1 LKKSQGKRKSQPKQ
15 FNSSLSSGGPSIS
28 FNAPPIREYVDTS
41 LNNRPS
47 TLETPLLLKNTTN
60 QQSTELGF
68 PIQNNNPL
76 FNLPPA
82 EKIELDLNNPIF
94 TVYVDVSGK
103 SPQSAQNY
111 LAQVKN
117 TFDIYKNVTM
127 WIIASNKTIIE
138 CVYDGQCR
146 SRDME
151 ISDLIKEI
159 NTRIDIMSNSHSFD
173 DFKINIRDW
182 RLSELI
188 NGTEKK

>member
-1 LKKSQGKRKSQPKQ
+1 M
-15 FNSSLSSGGPSIS
+15 SIS
-28 FNAPPIREYVDTS
+28 INN
-41 LNNRPS
+41 LNS
-47 TLETPLLLKNTTN
+47 AV
-60 QQSTELGF
+60 
-68 PIQNNNPL
+68 NNNPL

-127 WIIASNKTIIE
+127 WVIASNQTRIE

-146 SRDME
+146 NRDME

>member
-1 LKKSQGKRKSQPKQ
+1 M
-15 FNSSLSSGGPSIS
+15 SIS
-28 FNAPPIREYVDTS
+28 INN
-41 LNNRPS
+41 LNS
-47 TLETPLLLKNTTN
+47 AV
-60 QQSTELGF
+60 
-68 PIQNNNPL
+68 NNNPL

-127 WIIASNKTIIE
+127 WVIASNQTRIE

-146 SRDME
+146 NRDME

-159 NTRIDIMSNSHSFD
+159 NTRIDIMSSSHSFD

>member
-1 LKKSQGKRKSQPKQ
+1 M
-15 FNSSLSSGGPSIS
+15 
-28 FNAPPIREYVDTS
+28 PININN
-41 LNNRPS
+41 LNNAVNS
-47 TLETPLLLKNTTN
+47 N
-60 QQSTELGF
+60 Q
-68 PIQNNNPL
+68 L
-76 FNLPPA
+76 FNHAYTTP

-94 TVYVDVSGK
+94 TVYVDTQGFSR
-103 SPQSAQNY
+103 QAAQEY
-111 LAQVKN
+111 LANIKRM
-117 TFDIYKNVTM
+117 FDVYSNVTM
-127 WIIASNKTIIE
+127 WVIASNETRIE

-146 SRDME
+146 NRDME

>member
-1 LKKSQGKRKSQPKQ
+1 M
-15 FNSSLSSGGPSIS
+15 SI
-28 FNAPPIREYVDTS
+28 NINN
-41 LNNRPS
+41 LNNS
-47 TLETPLLLKNTTN
+47 VNSN
-60 QQSTELGF
+60 Q
-68 PIQNNNPL
+68 L
-76 FNLPPA
+76 FNHAYTTP

-94 TVYVDVSGK
+94 TVYVDTKTLSRQAGYE
-103 SPQSAQNY
+103 Y
-111 LAQVKN
+111 LAQVKAM
-117 TFDIYKNVTM
+117 FDVYKNVTM
-127 WIIASNKTIIE
+127 WVIASNETRIE

-146 SRDME
+146 NRDME

>member
-1 LKKSQGKRKSQPKQ
+1 MSYQNLQ
-15 FNSSLSSGGPSIS
+15 
-28 FNAPPIREYVDTS
+28 NAI
-41 LNNRPS
+41 
-47 TLETPLLLKNTTN
+47 
-60 QQSTELGF
+60 
-68 PIQNNNPL
+68 NNNLSYGIAP
-76 FNLPPA
+76 

-94 TVYVDVSGK
+94 TVHVDVSGK
-103 SPQSAQNY
+103 SPQSAQQY
-111 LAQVKN
+111 LAQVRQ
-117 TFDIYKNVTM
+117 TFDIYSNITM
-127 WIIASNKTIIE
+127 WILASDRTSIE

-146 SRDME
+146 NRDME

>member
-1 LKKSQGKRKSQPKQ
+1 M
-15 FNSSLSSGGPSIS
+15 SI
-28 FNAPPIREYVDTS
+28 NINN
-41 LNNRPS
+41 LNNAINSNP
-47 TLETPLLLKNTTN
+47 
-60 QQSTELGF
+60 
-68 PIQNNNPL
+68 PL
-76 FNLPPA
+76 FNHTYTTP

-94 TVYVDVSGK
+94 AVYVDTKTLSRQAG
-103 SPQSAQNY
+103 QEY
-111 LAQVKN
+111 LANVKRM
-117 TFDIYKNVTM
+117 FDVYSNVTM
-127 WIIASNKTIIE
+127 WIIASNETKVE

-146 SRDME
+146 TRDME

>member
-1 LKKSQGKRKSQPKQ
+1 M
-15 FNSSLSSGGPSIS
+15 
-28 FNAPPIREYVDTS
+28 PININN
-41 LNNRPS
+41 LNNA
-47 TLETPLLLKNTTN
+47 
-60 QQSTELGF
+60 
-68 PIQNNNPL
+68 INNNPL
-76 FNLPPA
+76 FNLPPT

-103 SPQSAQNY
+103 SRQAGYEY
-111 LAQVKN
+111 LAQVKSM
-117 TFDIYKNVTM
+117 FDVYKNATM
-127 WIIASNKTIIE
+127 WIVASNETKIE

-146 SRDME
+146 NRDME

>member
-1 LKKSQGKRKSQPKQ
+1 MSYQNLQ
-15 FNSSLSSGGPSIS
+15 
-28 FNAPPIREYVDTS
+28 NAI
-41 LNNRPS
+41 
-47 TLETPLLLKNTTN
+47 
-60 QQSTELGF
+60 
-68 PIQNNNPL
+68 NNNLSYGIAP
-76 FNLPPA
+76 

-94 TVYVDVSGK
+94 TVHVDVSGK
-103 SPQSAQNY
+103 SPQSAQQY
-111 LAQVKN
+111 LAQVRQ
-117 TFDIYKNVTM
+117 TFDVYSNITM
-127 WIIASNKTIIE
+127 WILASNKTSIE

-146 SRDME
+146 NRDME